1 MAKVFNVTGIC
12 TKHQNYMVDI
22 HHRIDAIISD
32 YILKDKYFT
41 IHKARQ
47 YGKST
52 LLYHLEEQLKKD
64 YIVLSISFEAA
75 DEYFQSPL
83 SLARGFVMDISD
95 CLHMQGIPDEIL
107 NEWESPLQE
116 QFPIR
121 SLGKK
126 ITALCTSCEKEI
138 ILMIDEVDKNSDN
151 QIFMSFLG
159 LLRTKYLARTAKKD
173 HTFKSVILSGVY
185 DIKNLKLKLHPG
197 EDVKYNSPWNI
208 AADFIIDMS
217 FSKQDIALMLADY
230 EQDYQTGMDVAAVST
245 LIYEYTSGYPYLVSR
260 LCQLTD
266 ERIAGTKNFPD
277 KQSAWTRQGIL
288 AAEVLL
294 RKESNALFD
303 DMVKKLTDFPQLK
316 KMIQDIL
323 FCGSKFPFEKENSLV
338 SQGVDFGFLKEKDG
352 NIAIENRIFETKMYD
367 LFLSELAVHNDLYQQ
382 SSIESSQY
390 IIHGKLQMDIIMK
403 KFYEHYME
411 IYGDNSQKFVE
422 EQGRKLFLLYLKP
435 IINGTGNY
443 YIEAQTRD
451 RKRTDII
458 VDYLGEQYIIE
469 LKIWHGEEY
478 NCRGEKQ
485 LFQYL
490 DNYNKDKGYLL
501 SFNFNQK
508 KCTGIKEI
516 FLEGKR
522 ILEVIV

>member
-185 DIKNLKLKLHPG
+185 DIKNLKLKLNPG
-197 EDVKYNSPWNI
+197 EETKYNSPWNI

-217 FSKQDIALMLADY
+217 FSKQDIALMLTDY

-277 KQSAWTRQGIL
+277 KQNAWTRQGIL

-303 DMVKKLTDFPQLK
+303 DMVKKMTDFPLLK

-323 FCGSKFPFEKENSLV
+323 FCGSKFPFEKENNLV

-490 DNYNKDKGYLL
+490 DHYNKDKGYLL
-501 SFNFNQK
+501 SFNFIQK